1 MTHHILNENVNDF
14 LNNLETY
21 LPELLPIH
29 SNLLPDIS
37 CIVLYGNE
45 DMYLETYARLIIQD
59 YYKLQKLVLTKHDD
73 FVNSPYHFEF
83 NYDSKTIDIIKP
95 IIRNKNISGRKHIFI
110 LKNFTSNNK
119 QYQIKHLIDN
129 ANTVF
134 IILAKTTGF
143 LSEFIKSR
151 ASMINLSFKRF
162 KIKEFV
168 KQHYDIEIEVT
179 NNDKSLISIISN
191 APIPKYQKEL
201 DKLLD
206 IITKCRSQI
215 DIASAIKDYCYK
227 VFHVCIPL
235 PHLAKLIINKYE
247 KHQKIFEIVKV
258 CADSDKNM
266 ALSTRDILC
275 YENLFVSLW
284 QVLRGK

>member
-21 LPELLPIH
+21 LPELIPIH
-29 SNLLPDIS
+29 SNLLPDTQ

-45 DMYLETYARLIIQD
+45 DIYLEIYARLIIQD
-59 YYKLQKLVLTKHDD
+59 YYKLQKLTLTKHDD
-73 FVNSPYHFEF
+73 FVNSHYHFEF
-83 NYDSKTIDIIKP
+83 NYDSKTIEILKP

-110 LKNFTSNNK
+110 LKNFTLNNK

-129 ANTVF
+129 TNTIF

-143 LSEFIKSR
+143 LSETIKSR
-151 ASMINLSFKRF
+151 ASMINLSFKHS
-162 KIKEFV
+162 KIKDFV
-168 KQHYDIEIEVT
+168 KQHYDIEVID
-179 NNDKSLISIISN
+179 NNKSLISIIAN
-191 APIPKYQKEL
+191 APMPKYEKEL

-215 DIASAIKDYCYK
+215 DIATAIKDYCYK

-235 PHLAKLIINKYE
+235 SHLAKLIITKYE
-247 KHQKIFEIVKV
+247 KHQKIFEIVQI

-284 QVLRGK
+284 QVIRAK